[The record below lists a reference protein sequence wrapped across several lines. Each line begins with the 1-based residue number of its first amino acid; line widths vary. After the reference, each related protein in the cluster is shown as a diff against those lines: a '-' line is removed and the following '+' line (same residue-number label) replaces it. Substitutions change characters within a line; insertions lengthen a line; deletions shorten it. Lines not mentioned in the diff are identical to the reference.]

1 MDIWPDDIEFL
12 KKCAAKVKKDFA
24 RLPANYKRGK
34 KYKAYS
40 NGEEETEHFQI
51 AYDPEGEEYIITSE
65 TGFETS
71 SKNLTQAIKDTME
84 DVEDFANEFCNDLD
98 LEPESLSF
106 GYTKITFDRQ
116 DQASFIYDP
125 ELIGCDNGEAVITG
139 FFSIT
144 YSAEYGKDEEE

>member
-1 MDIWPDDIEFL
+1 MVGKPKIE
-12 KKCAAKVKKDFA
+12 K
-24 RLPANYKRGK
+24 RLPIVNYGK

-106 GYTKITFDRQ
+106 VIPRLHLIDRTKLRSSTTLSLLNVIMERQ
-116 DQASFIYDP
+116 
-125 ELIGCDNGEAVITG
+125 
-139 FFSIT
+139 
-144 YSAEYGKDEEE
+144 